1 MSISKL
7 YEEAILVPAWKQGM
21 DEEMGA
27 LVSRKT
33 WELVSTLTDAVVVGC
48 RWVDSLK
55 YYLDGL
61 VDRYKG
67 RLVAKCYTQ
76 TYGLNYFETFSSV
89 AWLNSIRI
97 LFSIAVNL
105 SWPLFKLDVN
115 NAFLFGDLNEVYM
128 EQPSSYVIQGE

>member
-1 MSISKL
+1 
-7 YEEAILVPAWKQGM
+7 M
-21 DEEMGA
+21 DEKMNA
-27 LVSRKT
+27 LVSRRT
-33 WELVSTLTDAVVVGC
+33 WELVSVPINVVCC

-61 VDRYKG
+61 VDRYKA

-105 SWPLFKLDVN
+105 S
-115 NAFLFGDLNEVYM
+115 
-128 EQPSSYVIQGE
+128 